1 MPLDAERARR
11 ALAEFH
17 LEPLFVEELGWDR
30 YPSHL
35 DVHLDGETYLLRGV
49 AEKRGMAAL
58 VHESGDDVPD
68 YATRRKIERQAAKS
82 VHEHLIV
89 YTDAD
94 RTTQVWQWVRRE
106 PGRPTACRE
115 LHYERGQ
122 SGEALIQRLDAVTFT
137 LDEEADLSIV
147 DVTRRARAA
156 FDVERVTKRFYDRF
170 KTEHEVF
177 LGFIRGLESQADLE
191 WYASVMLNRLMFVYF
206 IQKKGFLDGDRH
218 YLRNRLTTVQSDA
231 GRDQFHSFYRHF
243 LLRLF
248 HEGLGQRHH
257 SLELDGLLGRVPY
270 LNGGLFD
277 VHELERENP
286 DIQIPDEAFEQLF
299 DFFDAYQWHLDDRPL
314 RADNEI
320 NPDVLGYIFEK
331 YVNQKQMGAYYT
343 KEDITEFITAN
354 TLVPR
359 LFDKLATTS
368 DEFAFSTVAELLA
381 ADPDRYIHDALR
393 HGCDTALPPELAAG
407 IGDPHC
413 REQWN
418 AAATP
423 IYALPTETWREAIV
437 RHEHYNGLR
446 ARLAGAGVTTAA
458 DLVALNLNLEQLALD
473 LIESCDSP
481 TLLRSIYR
489 ELESLSVLDPTCG
502 SGAFLFAALNILEPL
517 YEAALARM
525 ASFLTES
532 AGADATTEFTEITQ
546 RVDRHPRPAFFV
558 LKTIIVN
565 NLYGVDIMEEAVE
578 ICKLRLFLRLV
589 SQVDRY
595 DHLEPLPDIDFN
607 VRAGNTLVG
616 FATLDDVRRV
626 IAGAQQTRLDVTDAM
641 QPIQRSAATAD
652 AAFDRF
658 HSLQLADDGGS
669 ESEQKRAKE
678 ELRCVL
684 SDLRHGLDMYLAGE
698 YGVTHTHASAIAAWR
713 LSYEPF
719 HWFTEF
725 YGQMRAGGFDA
736 VIGNPPYLEVGK
748 LNGRY
753 RPLDFETLGCRDI
766 YAWVVERS
774 YALAGRHGHVGLIVP
789 ISISSS
795 GSFAPLRKVVRAEP
809 ATLWLSHFANR
820 PGQLF
825 VGAQNRLTIFLRAP
839 NGGDTSIFSTRYH
852 RWDAKRGERDSL
864 FAQLRYVELGDLAT
878 GFHGLIPK
886 IGSAEAASILRK
898 MKTNHLVA
906 EKLVRQSNYPVYW
919 VRVPGYFCQ
928 FHLTPPMARPE
939 RGGPAR
945 VRGEV
950 NSIFLADEE
959 TQRIFHAVLN
969 SSSYYQFY
977 VAYSDGRHIN
987 PGDVRDFPF
996 DVARLGE
1003 ARTKALLDLSSQLEE
1018 ASREHTSL
1026 WRKSGLLIDS
1036 LDSRP
1041 LKPILDQ
1048 IDRVLAEH
1056 YRFSGA
1062 NSTSSPITTSN
1073 TASVQAMSD
1082 RGYADHETFSWPV
1095 FRL

>member
-1 MPLDAERARR
+1 VPLDAERARR
-11 ALAEFH
+11 HLAEFR

-30 YPSHL
+30 YPSYL
-35 DVHLDGETYLLRGV
+35 DVAVDGETYRLRGI
-49 AEKRGMAAL
+49 AEKRGMAAF
-58 VHESGDDVPD
+58 VVESGDGVPD

-89 YTDAD
+89 YAD
-94 RTTQVWQWVRRE
+94 GARTTQVWQWVRRE

-115 LHYERGQ
+115 LHYQRGQ

-156 FDVERVTKRFYDRF
+156 FDVERVTKRFYDLF
-170 KTEHEVF
+170 KAEHEAF
-177 LGFIRGLESQADLE
+177 LGFIRGLESQEDLE

-206 IQKKGFLDGDRH
+206 IQKKGFLDGDRD
-218 YLRNRLTTVQSDA
+218 YLRNRLATVQADA

-248 HEGLGQRHH
+248 HEGLGHRRR
-257 SLELDGLLGRVPY
+257 SSELDALLGRVPY

-343 KEDITEFITAN
+343 KEDITDYITAN
-354 TLVPR
+354 TLIPR
-359 LFDKLATTS
+359 LFEKLAANS
-368 DEFAFSTVAELLA
+368 DGFDFSTVAELVA
-381 ADPDRYIHDALR
+381 ADPDRYIHDPLR
-393 HGCDTALPPELAAG
+393 DGSDNPLPTAIAAG
-407 IGDPHC
+407 INNASQRG
-413 REQWN
+413 QWN
-418 AAATP
+418 AAAAP
-423 IYALPTETWREAIV
+423 VHALPTETWREVVA
-437 RHEHYNGLR
+437 RREHYGELR
-446 ARLAGAGVTTAA
+446 TRLAAGDVSRAA
-458 DLVALNLNLEQLALD
+458 DLVALNLNLQQFALD

-481 TLLRSIYR
+481 TLLGSIYR

-517 YEAALARM
+517 YETALERM
-525 ASFLTES
+525 ATFLAEGA
-532 AGADATTEFTEITQ
+532 AGAATAEFTEITE
-546 RVDRHPRPAFFV
+546 RVKRHPSRTFFV
-558 LKTIIVN
+558 LKTIVVN
-565 NLYGVDIMEEAVE
+565 NLYGVDIMEEAIE

-589 SQVDRY
+589 SEVHRY
-595 DHLEPLPDIDFN
+595 EQLEPLPDMDFN

-616 FATLDDVRRV
+616 FASLDDARRV
-626 IAGAQQTRLDVTDAM
+626 IVGAEQTRIDVTDAM
-641 QPIQRSAATAD
+641 RPILESAASAD

-658 HSLQLADDGGS
+658 HSLQLADDGDS

-678 ELRCVL
+678 ELHYVL
-684 SDLRHGLDMYLAGE
+684 GDLRNGLDVYLAGE
-698 YGVTHTHASAIAAWR
+698 YGVNETDASALAAWR
-713 LSYEPF
+713 LSHQPF

-736 VIGNPPYLEVGK
+736 VVGNPPYLEVGR

-753 RPLDFETLGCRDI
+753 RPLNFETLGCRDI

-774 YALAGRHGHVGLIVP
+774 FALAGRDGHVGLIVP
-789 ISISSS
+789 VSISSS
-795 GSFAPLRKVVRAEP
+795 GSFAPLRNVVLAEP
-809 ATLWLSHFANR
+809 ATLLLSHFANR

-825 VGAQNRLTIFLRAP
+825 AGAQNRLTIFLRAP
-839 NGGDTSIFSTRYH
+839 NEGDMKIFSTRYH
-852 RWDAKRGERDSL
+852 RWDARRGERNNL
-864 FAQLRYVELGDLAT
+864 FALLQYVELGELAE

-886 IGSAEAASILRK
+886 IGSPEAASILRK
-898 MKTNHLVA
+898 ISTRHVIA
-906 EKLVRQSNYPVYW
+906 EKLVRQSSYPVYW

-928 FHLTPPMARPE
+928 FYLTPPMARPE
-939 RGGPAR
+939 RGGPAT

-950 NSIFLADEE
+950 NSIFLRDED
-959 TQRIFHAVLN
+959 TQRVLHAVLN
-969 SSSYYQFY
+969 SSTYYQFY

-987 PGDVRDFPF
+987 PGDVRDFTF
-996 DVARLGE
+996 DVDVLGE
-1003 ARTKALLDLSSQLEE
+1003 ARAKQLVDLSRRLEE
-1018 ASREHTSL
+1018 AMREHTSV

-1041 LKPILDQ
+1041 LKPILDE
-1048 IDRVLAEH
+1048 IDQVLAEH
-1056 YRFSGA
+1056 YGFSDEELDLITNYDFKYRIGA
-1062 NSTSSPITTSN
+1062 
-1073 TASVQAMSD
+1073 D
-1082 RGYADHETFSWPV
+1082 DE
-1095 FRL
+1095 